1 MADSVRSVD
10 YHYVTVPDSP
20 GEVPSVL
27 SALTER
33 GVNMVAF
40 LGFPAGEG
48 QAQIDLVPE
57 DAGSLRTAAEEAG
70 VTLSEAKQAFL
81 IQGDDRIGA
90 VAETTAKLADAGIN
104 ITAATAVSAGSGRF
118 GMVLWVAPAD
128 HERAAA
134 ALGG

>member
-10 YHYVTVPDSP
+10 YHYATVQDSP
-20 GEVPSVL
+20 GAAEGVL
-27 SALTER
+27 SAVREQ
-33 GVNMVAF
+33 GVNLVAF
-40 LGFPAGEG
+40 LGFPLGNG
-48 QAQIDLVPE
+48 RAQLDLVPE
-57 DAGSLRTAAEEAG
+57 DAAALRAAAEQAG
-70 VTLSEAKQAFL
+70 VALSEAKQAFL
-81 IQGDDRIGA
+81 IQGDDRVGA

-104 ITAATAVSAGSGRF
+104 VTAASAISAGSGRF